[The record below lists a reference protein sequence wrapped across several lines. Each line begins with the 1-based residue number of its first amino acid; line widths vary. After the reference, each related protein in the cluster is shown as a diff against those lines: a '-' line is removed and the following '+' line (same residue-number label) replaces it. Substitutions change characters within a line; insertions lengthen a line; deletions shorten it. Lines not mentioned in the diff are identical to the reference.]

1 MVVLT
6 VYSYIAAYLP
16 STSEADRRHPDISP
30 FYANLRELKCQC
42 VDGDQVDDE
51 WRGCGVEA
59 LSWYV
64 ITFFNGLQYSRCQ
77 PANHCGL
84 LGAAHGFVFFPIGG
98 TPETQ
103 KALDDIKVF
112 VQERL

>member
-1 MVVLT
+1 
-6 VYSYIAAYLP
+6 
-16 STSEADRRHPDISP
+16 
-30 FYANLRELKCQC
+30 
-42 VDGDQVDDE
+42 VDDE

-64 ITFFNGLQYSRCQ
+64 WNISEGFQSISRSTN
-77 PANHCGL
+77 AYGH

-112 VQERL
+112 LGERL